1 MNDESEFFRYFL
13 KCQMLDFTQEY
24 LKLISENRLLTA
36 NFVVKYF
43 FYREMSMMTFSG
55 SQGKTPWKQWNN
67 FLEGKR
73 GSNEGP
79 INHNKLSICPF
90 FVELVQH

>member
-1 MNDESEFFRYFL
+1 
-13 KCQMLDFTQEY
+13 
-24 LKLISENRLLTA
+24 
-36 NFVVKYF
+36 
-43 FYREMSMMTFSG
+43 MMTFSG

-79 INHNKLSICPF
+79 INHNKLSICPLF
-90 FVELVQH
+90 CQTGAALNSMAFGLRYIEKNAAATTITDAS